1 MKRGLTYLLLVVL
14 ILAATQAF
22 AGAKIT
28 INNINAA
35 GVGFNDPTPATAVG
49 GNTGATLGEQ
59 RLNAFKEAA
68 RIWGETLDSP
78 AEIIINARFTAL
90 SCNATS
96 AVLGSA
102 GTTSVFGDIPGQTLL
117 FPGTEFVDTWYHSAL
132 ADKVAGV
139 DVNPGF
145 ADISANFNVN
155 LGNPGCLTGSF
166 LYLGLDGKAP
176 AGTIDL
182 VTVLLHEFAHGL
194 GFSQFA
200 SVSNGALFFGFPD
213 VYNRQIFDDTLQKT
227 WDQMTDAERVASS
240 INPRRVVFIG
250 NNVSEALPG
259 VLSQGVPGLRIATPD
274 SIAGHYEVGTASFG
288 PALTA
293 SGVTGQI
300 VQAVDAADVA
310 GPSTTD
316 GCSAI
321 TSDVAGKIAIVDRGT
336 CSFVIK
342 AANVQAAGAIAMI
355 VADNAAGS
363 PPAGL
368 GGSDPSITIPA
379 VRVSQ
384 PDGILIKAQL
394 GSGVS
399 GTLSLDLSL
408 KAGADQNDK
417 ALLYTPIPV
426 APGSTISHYDTIDFP
441 NQLMEPNINS
451 DLTHNVK
458 PPYDLTL
465 PLLRDV
471 GWFPDADNDGLADNS
486 DQCVQSDLTAGN
498 IKIGGCD
505 TTVPNRIFTNGCT
518 IIDYMNLAASGV
530 KNHGGLASNTAQL
543 GNALYEAGIITL
555 TQKDQFQSCAVKK
568 R

>member
-1 MKRGLTYLLLVVL
+1 LVASFISPASASV
-14 ILAATQAF
+14 
-22 AGAKIT
+22 KIT

-35 GVGFNDPTPATAVG
+35 GVGFNDPTPATPVG
-49 GNTGATLGEQ
+49 GNNGTTLGQQ

-78 AEIIINARFTAL
+78 VEIIINARFTAL

-132 ADKVAGV
+132 ADKVTGV
-139 DVNPGF
+139 DVNPGA

-166 LYLGLDGKAP
+166 WYLGLDGKAP

-200 SVSNGALFFGFPD
+200 SVTNGSLFFGFPD
-213 VYNRQIFDDTLQKT
+213 VYNRQIFDDTLQNT
-227 WDQMTDAERVASS
+227 WDQMTDAQRVASA

-250 NNVSEALPG
+250 NNVTEALPG
-259 VLSQGVPGLRIATPD
+259 VLALGVPGLSVSGPPL
-274 SIAGHYEVGTASFG
+274 IAGHYEVGTASFG
-288 PALTA
+288 PALTS

-300 VQAVDAADVA
+300 VLAQDAANAA

-316 GCSAI
+316 ACTAI
-321 TSDVAGKIAIVDRGT
+321 SNAGDVAGKIALVDRGT
-336 CSFVIK
+336 CGFVVK

-355 VADNAAGS
+355 VADNAPGG

-368 GGSDPSITIPA
+368 GGTDPTITIPA
-379 VRVSQ
+379 VRITL
-384 PDGILIKAQL
+384 PDGALIKAQL
-394 GSGVS
+394 ATGVF
-399 GTLSLDLSL
+399 GTLSLDMSMR
-408 KAGADQNDK
+408 AGADVNDK
-417 ALLYTPIPV
+417 ALLYTPSPV

-441 NQLMEPNINS
+441 NQLMEPNINA

-458 PPYDLTL
+458 PPADLTL

-486 DQCVQSDLTAGN
+486 DECVNSNLTAGN
-498 IKIGGCD
+498 IKVGSCD
-505 TTVPNRIFTNGCT
+505 TTVPNTLFTNGCT

-543 GNALYEAGIITL
+543 GNALYDAGIITL
-555 TQKDQFQSCAVKK
+555 TQKDRFQACVVKK
-568 R
+568 K

>member
-1 MKRGLTYLLLVVL
+1 MRRGLTSLLLFAL
-14 ILAATQAF
+14 TLAATQAF

-35 GVGFNDPTPATAVG
+35 GVGFNDPTPAAAVG
-49 GNTGATLGEQ
+49 GNTGTTLGQQ

-68 RIWGETLDSP
+68 RIWGETLDSRV
-78 AEIIINARFTAL
+78 EIIINARFTAL
-90 SCNATS
+90 SCNTTS

-102 GTTSVFGDIPGQTLL
+102 GTTNVFGDIPGQTLL

-166 LYLGLDGKAP
+166 WYLGLDGKAP

-200 SVSNGALFFGFPD
+200 NVSTGALFFGFPD

-227 WDQMTDAERVASS
+227 WDQMTDAERLGSS

-259 VLSQGVPGLRIATPD
+259 VLSQGVPGLRITAPG

-300 VQAVDAADVA
+300 VQAVDAADPA

-355 VADNAAGS
+355 VAGTRRKRSEHHDSVCTCFSAGRN
-363 PPAGL
+363 P
-368 GGSDPSITIPA
+368 
-379 VRVSQ
+379 
-384 PDGILIKAQL
+384 
-394 GSGVS
+394 
-399 GTLSLDLSL
+399 
-408 KAGADQNDK
+408 
-417 ALLYTPIPV
+417 
-426 APGSTISHYDTIDFP
+426 H
-441 NQLMEPNINS
+441 
-451 DLTHNVK
+451 
-458 PPYDLTL
+458 
-465 PLLRDV
+465 
-471 GWFPDADNDGLADNS
+471 
-486 DQCVQSDLTAGN
+486 
-498 IKIGGCD
+498 
-505 TTVPNRIFTNGCT
+505 
-518 IIDYMNLAASGV
+518 
-530 KNHGGLASNTAQL
+530 
-543 GNALYEAGIITL
+543 
-555 TQKDQFQSCAVKK
+555 
-568 R
+568 